1 MAATLLTTE
10 DVNWNLER
18 LAFNILVDQQPFG
31 IALPRS
37 ADDVSEVVRAA
48 AANGRR
54 VAAQRTGH
62 NAAPLGSLAGT
73 VLLRTAG
80 LGGVQIDADA
90 GSARVGA
97 GALWGDVVPK
107 ASELGLA
114 ALHGSSPTVGIA
126 GYTLGGGASFYDRK
140 HGLACNRV
148 TAIELVTAG
157 GEQIRVDAENEP
169 DLFWAL
175 RGGGGSFGVV
185 TALEFDLLPLP
196 EIFAGALLFPAEQ
209 AADVLHGWREW
220 TAGVPEEMTSVGRLM
235 NFPPVPEVPEPF
247 RGKSFAVLEAIYCGD
262 PADGEELVAPL
273 RNWAASAWTRIQ
285 AQPPARNRPSCTWT
299 RRTPVPYTSE
309 AILTKE
315 LPASAIDSLVDAIGP
330 GSGSQLVSVELRHGG
345 AALSRAP
352 QDAGALATMPG
363 TFLAFRGRLRPGARG
378 DGANPRLARRLQG
391 RTRAVRRRALPQ
403 LRRGE
408 LRHNSDIPARGAR
421 APPRGQATLRPRE
434 PLSFQPPCHGLGKRG
449 AHPFDPRPMRK
460 LVANNMQVG
469 DLAVVTDQF
478 PDG

>member
-1 MAATLLTTE
+1 MAGTLLTTE
-10 DVNWNLER
+10 DVSWNLER

-80 LGGVQIDADA
+80 LGGVRIDAEA
-90 GSARVGA
+90 GRARVGA
-97 GALWGDVVPK
+97 GALWGDIVPK

-114 ALHGSSPTVGIA
+114 ALHGSSPNVGIA
-126 GYTLGGGASFYDRK
+126 GYTLGGGVSFYDRK

-209 AADVLHGWREW
+209 AGEVLHGWREW
-220 TAGVPEEMTSVGRLM
+220 TAGVPEEMMSVGRLM

-273 RNWAASAWTRIQ
+273 RELGSAEMDTIQ
-285 AQPPARNRPSCTWT
+285 AQPPAGIAELHMDPP
-299 RRTPVPYTSE
+299 TPVPYTSE
-309 AILTKE
+309 SILTQE
-315 LPASAIDSLVDAIGP
+315 LPASAIDSLLAAVGP
-330 GSGSQLVSVELRHGG
+330 GSGSQLVSVEVRHGG

-352 QDAGALATMPG
+352 QDAGALATLPG
-363 TFLAFRGRLRPGARG
+363 AFLAFGVGFVPVPEAMAPTRAWLGAFKAALEPYDAGRYFNFVEESFDIAQIFPSDVLERLREVKQRYDP
-378 DGANPRLARRLQG
+378 DN
-391 RTRAVRRRALPQ
+391 VFKS
-403 LRRGE
+403 
-408 LRHNSDIPARGAR
+408 N
-421 APPRGQATLRPRE
+421 
-434 PLSFQPPCHGLGKRG
+434 
-449 AHPFDPRPMRK
+449 HP
-460 LVANNMQVG
+460 
-469 DLAVVTDQF
+469 VT
-478 PDG
+478 G

>member
-80 LGGVQIDADA
+80 LGGVEIDAEA

-114 ALHGSSPTVGIA
+114 ALHGSSPNVGIA

-148 TAIELVTAG
+148 TAIELVIAG

-209 AADVLHGWREW
+209 AAEVLHGWREW

-273 RNWAASAWTRIQ
+273 RELGSVGMDTIQ
-285 AQPPARNRPSCTWT
+285 AQPPAGIAELHMDPP
-299 RRTPVPYTSE
+299 TPVPYTSE

-315 LPASAIDSLVDAIGP
+315 LPASAIDSLVDAVGP

-363 TFLAFRGRLRPGARG
+363 TFLGLGSASSRCQRRWRQPAPGSAPSRPHSSRTTPGA
-378 DGANPRLARRLQG
+378 
-391 RTRAVRRRALPQ
+391 TSTSSRRA
-403 LRRGE
+403 
-408 LRHNSDIPARGAR
+408 S
-421 APPRGQATLRPRE
+421 T
-434 PLSFQPPCHGLGKRG
+434 
-449 AHPFDPRPMRK
+449 
-460 LVANNMQVG
+460 
-469 DLAVVTDQF
+469 
-478 PDG
+478 

>member
-1 MAATLLTTE
+1 MAGTLLTTE
-10 DVNWNLER
+10 DVSWNLER

-80 LGGVQIDADA
+80 LGGVRIDAEA
-90 GSARVGA
+90 GRARVGA
-97 GALWGDVVPK
+97 GALWGDIVPK

-114 ALHGSSPTVGIA
+114 ALHGSSPNVGIA
-126 GYTLGGGASFYDRK
+126 GYTLGGGVSFYDRK

-148 TAIELVTAG
+148 TAIELVIAG

-209 AADVLHGWREW
+209 AGEVLHGWREW
-220 TAGVPEEMTSVGRLM
+220 TAGVPEEMMSVGRLM

-273 RNWAASAWTRIQ
+273 RELGSAEMDTIQ
-285 AQPPARNRPSCTWT
+285 AQPPAGIAELHMDPP
-299 RRTPVPYTSE
+299 TPVPYTSE
-309 AILTKE
+309 SILTQE
-315 LPASAIDSLVDAIGP
+315 LPASAIDSLLAAVGP
-330 GSGSQLVSVELRHGG
+330 GSGSQLVSVEVRHGG

-352 QDAGALATMPG
+352 QDAGALATLPG
-363 TFLAFRGRLRPGARG
+363 AFLAFGVGFVPVPEAMAPTRAWLGAFKAALEPYDAGRYFNFVEESFDIAQIFPSDVLERLREVKQRYDP
-378 DGANPRLARRLQG
+378 DN
-391 RTRAVRRRALPQ
+391 VFKS
-403 LRRGE
+403 
-408 LRHNSDIPARGAR
+408 N
-421 APPRGQATLRPRE
+421 
-434 PLSFQPPCHGLGKRG
+434 
-449 AHPFDPRPMRK
+449 HP
-460 LVANNMQVG
+460 
-469 DLAVVTDQF
+469 VT
-478 PDG
+478 G

>member
-1 MAATLLTTE
+1 MAGTLLTTE
-10 DVNWNLER
+10 DVSWNLER
-18 LAFNILVDQQPFG
+18 SAFNILVDQQPFG

-80 LGGVQIDADA
+80 LGGVRIDAEA
-90 GSARVGA
+90 RRARVGA

-114 ALHGSSPTVGIA
+114 ALHGSSPNVGIA
-126 GYTLGGGASFYDRK
+126 GYTLGGGVSFYHRK
-140 HGLACNRV
+140 HGLACNGV

-185 TALEFDLLPLP
+185 TGLEFDLLPLP

-209 AADVLHGWREW
+209 AAEVLHGWREW

-235 NFPPVPEVPEPF
+235 NFPPVPEVPEPV

-273 RNWAASAWTRIQ
+273 RELGSVGMDTIQ
-285 AQPPARNRPSCTWT
+285 AQPPAGIAELHMDPP
-299 RRTPVPYTSE
+299 TPVPYTSE
-309 AILTKE
+309 SILTQE
-315 LPASAIDSLVDAIGP
+315 LPASAIDSLLAAVGP
-330 GSGSQLVSVELRHGG
+330 GSGSQLVSVEVRHGG

-352 QDAGALATMPG
+352 RDAGALATLPG
-363 TFLAFRGRLRPGARG
+363 AFLAFGVGFVPVPEAMAPTRAWLGAFKAALEPYDAGRYFNFVEESFDIAQIFPSDVLERLREVKQRYDP
-378 DGANPRLARRLQG
+378 DN
-391 RTRAVRRRALPQ
+391 VFKS
-403 LRRGE
+403 
-408 LRHNSDIPARGAR
+408 N
-421 APPRGQATLRPRE
+421 
-434 PLSFQPPCHGLGKRG
+434 
-449 AHPFDPRPMRK
+449 HP
-460 LVANNMQVG
+460 
-469 DLAVVTDQF
+469 VT
-478 PDG
+478 G